1 MVAKWKGNY
10 FDGKSAVSQKV
21 EIQHVS
27 EGILIEFADGRMRIW
42 RNYEF
47 RLKQD
52 RLQGPIRLEYGEFTP
67 EIIEVE
73 DPSFQEGI
81 IEKNLKRPRYL
92 SIWLALFAILLIP
105 SIIYLG
111 IPAASEWFVRFVPVS
126 IEEKLGDYVVNE
138 LFPDRQICQAEAGRK
153 ALDEMVMRLTTKE
166 FKYNFKIEVVDSDL
180 VNAIAFPGGNILIF
194 RGLLEISPSADG
206 FAGVLA
212 HEMQHVL
219 HRHGTVNILR
229 QTALSGI
236 FKLLY
241 GDAGTFAKTFFDG
254 IHILSILRY
263 TRELEEEA
271 DESALMLL
279 IKNGIDPAAMI
290 EIYKVLSKHSSS
302 IPEEFSTH
310 PDMSSRLERLKT
322 LIQQE
327 PEFKSSN
334 VLKENNWKSLQ
345 NICQS

>member
-1 MVAKWKGNY
+1 
-10 FDGKSAVSQKV
+10 
-21 EIQHVS
+21 
-27 EGILIEFADGRMRIW
+27 
-42 RNYEF
+42 
-47 RLKQD
+47 
-52 RLQGPIRLEYGEFTP
+52 
-67 EIIEVE
+67 
-73 DPSFQEGI
+73 
-81 IEKNLKRPRYL
+81 
-92 SIWLALFAILLIP
+92 
-105 SIIYLG
+105 
-111 IPAASEWFVRFVPVS
+111 
-126 IEEKLGDYVVNE
+126 
-138 LFPDRQICQAEAGRK
+138 
-153 ALDEMVMRLTTKE
+153 
-166 FKYNFKIEVVDSDL
+166 VDSDV

-236 FKLLY
+236 FKLIY
-241 GDAGTFAKTFFDG
+241 GDAGSLAKTFFDG
-254 IHILSILRY
+254 IHILSILKY
-263 TRELEEEA
+263 TRQLEEEA

-302 IPEEFSTH
+302 IPEAFSTH

-345 NICQS
+345 NICRS